1 MVHKDKKYY
10 YIHKETKKIIH
21 PFLIKV
27 AYFTFEK
34 ESFV

>member
-10 YIHKETKKIIH
+10 YTQRNKKIIH